1 MTRKL
6 RSLVLPCMIGASLAL
21 MLGFFGDLHP
31 AFDSFAHFRVHL
43 AFLTALLA
51 MPLLFTPDRLLSLS
65 ALVFALSA
73 LSSVT
78 GMMHLPSGINAKAFP
93 ARPADS
99 AVYRLLELNLRHDNA
114 TPEKVLSLIGRVQP
128 DVVSLSEVSPGWEEK
143 LKLLNGAYPYTSFCT
158 YADTRYGVAIL
169 SRRPFVERSEPACHP
184 LVSLTMASVD
194 FSGSTVD
201 IAALHLGWPWP
212 LPQSRQI
219 TQMSGPLSRLADNA
233 ILAGDLNAAPWS
245 TAASRLATAGGLDL
259 VPSPGPT
266 WIDRRLPMAFLFAG
280 LPIDN
285 VFVKG
290 GVVVHSIERLDA
302 VGSDHVP
309 VLVEFSIR
317 PEPGEPDNEQESAT
331 VSLEMLRG

>member
-1 MTRKL
+1 MTSKV
-6 RSLVLPCMIGASLAL
+6 RSLLLPGMIGASLAL
-21 MLGFFGDLHP
+21 LLGFFGDFHP

-43 AFLTALLA
+43 AFFTIVLA
-51 MPLLFTPDRLLSLS
+51 IALLFTPNRLLSLS

-78 GMMHLPSGINAKAFP
+78 GVMHLPFGINAKAFP
-93 ARPADS
+93 ARPGDR

-128 DVVSLSEVSPGWEEK
+128 DVLSLSEVSPAWKEK
-143 LKLLNGAYPYTSFCT
+143 LKLLEGAYPYSSFCT
-158 YADTRYGVAIL
+158 YADTRYGVAVL
-169 SRRPFVERSEPACHP
+169 SRRPFVEGGKPACHP

-212 LPQSRQI
+212 LPQFLQI
-219 TQMSGPLSRLADNA
+219 SQMSGPLSTLADNA

-245 TAASRLATAGGLDL
+245 AAASRLAAAGGLNL
-259 VPSPGPT
+259 VASPGPT

-290 GVVVHSIERLDA
+290 DVAVHSIERLEA

-309 VLVEFSIR
+309 ILVEFSVR
-317 PEPGEPDNEQESAT
+317 PEPEEPDDEQESAT
-331 VSLEMLRG
+331 VSLERWRG